1 MGITNNIP
9 YFGKM
14 SYIDFIRQCFHIYLC
29 KILNISFWNIIA
41 NLIAINKLMWIS
53 RFLNFL
59 ISIGVKTNQKIMNLP
74 SVVSGGTGVV
84 VTVIKKQIQWF
95 SYCLC
100 DRTIQNNS

>member
-53 RFLNFL
+53 RYVVF

-74 SVVSGGTGVV
+74 SVVSGGTDVV
-84 VTVIKKQIQWF
+84 VTVIKKQI
-95 SYCLC
+95 
-100 DRTIQNNS
+100 